1 MLAREW
7 YGSDPSWTR
16 NFDRQALEDFGN
28 RLQVSRSFV
37 PVAVGDPASMR
48 LECGGVAP
56 NGTVLPKGQ
65 VVEPR
70 LFYSVSGVEVQA
82 RVEPVE
88 VTVLFERQRH
98 FGGLRLVDGR
108 DFPAVYAGEYDES
121 PHRYSDGSLCLYY
134 PLDPESRRWTFGN
147 GLRSLISLAADH
159 LFFEDWH
166 RQTGEWI
173 APEAP
178 HGFPAGRSRAA

>member
-1 MLAREW
+1 MLTRAW

-16 NFDRQALEDFGN
+16 NFDRQAYKDFGN
-28 RLQVSRSFV
+28 RLKVSSV
-37 PVAVGDPASMR
+37 DVAIEVGDPAAIR
-48 LECGGVAP
+48 LACGEVIPG
-56 NGTVLPKGQ
+56 GKLLPKAL

-70 LFYSVSGVEVQA
+70 LLYTVSSVEVQA
-82 RVEPVE
+82 RVVPIE
-88 VTVLFERQRH
+88 VTVVFERQRH

-108 DFPAVYAGEYDES
+108 DFPAVYADAYDES

-134 PLDPESRRWTFGN
+134 PLDPESRRWTSGK

-173 APEAP
+173 AAEAP
-178 HGFPAGRSRAA
+178 HGFPDGRRRAA